1 MIHPRYHLEKTY
13 VVNLQGILSEDDI
26 KQLRKGLKTK
36 AEKYQPAKV
45 FVLQKDLTRNRT
57 QFELTISEGK
67 NHQVKNMMLALGHE
81 VRRLHRVKFA
91 FLDVKDLRA
100 GEYRRLKPYEIKQL
114 NRLAMEGEQK

>member
-1 MIHPRYHLEKTY
+1 MLISVCYRFGCLMRRYGVLF
-13 VVNLQGILSEDDI
+13 VVNIS
-26 KQLRKGLKTK
+26 
-36 AEKYQPAKV
+36 

-114 NRLAMEGEQK
+114 NRLSMEGEQK

>member
-1 MIHPRYHLEKTY
+1 M
-13 VVNLQGILSEDDI
+13 
-26 KQLRKGLKTK
+26 
-36 AEKYQPAKV
+36 AKV

-114 NRLAMEGEQK
+114 NRLSMEGEQK

>member
-1 MIHPRYHLEKTY
+1 LT
-13 VVNLQGILSEDDI
+13 EDDI

-36 AEKYQPAKV
+36 TEKYQPAKV

-114 NRLAMEGEQK
+114 NRLAMEGENK